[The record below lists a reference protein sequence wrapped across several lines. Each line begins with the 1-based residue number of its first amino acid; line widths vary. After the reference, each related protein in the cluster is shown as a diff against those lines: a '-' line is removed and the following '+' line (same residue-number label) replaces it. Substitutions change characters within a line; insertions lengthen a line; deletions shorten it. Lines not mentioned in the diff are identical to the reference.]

1 MITITM
7 PVAKR
12 CPYAAE
18 LDAGELT
25 ITLPG
30 DAPELHDLA
39 RQVGALGRDGTAG
52 VSHEEFNR
60 QVLDLLALVYGMP
73 GALVVTR
80 WRTGPWDV
88 EVRDGDDL
96 LRQSVEPASA

>member
-7 PVAKR
+7 RVAKR

-18 LDAGELT
+18 LDAGDLT

-39 RQVGALGRDGTAG
+39 RQIGALGRDGLVG

-60 QVLDLLALVYGMP
+60 QVLGLLP
-73 GALVVTR
+73 RPALVVTR

-96 LRQSVEPASA
+96 LREPVELASA